1 MNLIRL
7 RNLYNCTFGRDPDGD
22 AILSYAHTDSG
33 KLVET
38 LLNSD
43 EYADKQVEKS
53 LASTPKRRKFDY
65 SIISINDRAA
75 ENKDDIVSTLSECT
89 LHTLEYFDSSKQDY
103 KKFYADRGIENNWD
117 PGHSFM
123 RAEPLVGEFGICGSQ
138 ILVLEYMVKNN
149 IPEMIVFEDDV
160 MLAEKFIDH
169 LNLCYA
175 DLPDNFDFLSDMTVF
190 PNERFFNSVHEYTLI
205 GSSFITRSHL
215 QNAHLG
221 FMLYSL
227 AGAKKIL
234 ALLKETGF
242 FAPID
247 TMLFYYSRSGLLNG
261 YSTFFSNRLVADKDF
276 HGSMIDSNNIRR

>member
-1 MNLIRL
+1 MNLIGL
-7 RNLYNCTFGRDPDGD
+7 RNLFNCTFGRDPDGG
-22 AILSYAHTDSG
+22 AITAYAHMESN
-33 KLVET
+33 KLIET

-43 EYADKQVEKS
+43 EYTAIQLAKHS
-53 LASTPKRRKFDY
+53 ASTDIRQTFDY

-75 ENKDDIVSTLSECT
+75 ENKADIASTLSGCKM
-89 LHTLEYFDSSKQDY
+89 HTLEYFDASKQDY
-103 KKFYADRGIENNWD
+103 QKFYADRRIANTWKPE
-117 PGHSFM
+117 HSFM
-123 RAEPLVGEFGICGSQ
+123 RELPLVGEFGICGSQ
-138 ILVLEYMVKNN
+138 ILILEYMVENN

-160 MLAEKFIDH
+160 MLTDKFMDH

-175 DLPDNFDFLSDMTVF
+175 DLPDDFDFLSDMTVF
-190 PNERFFNSVHEYTLI
+190 PNERFFNSVYEYTLI
-205 GSSFITRSHL
+205 ESSFITRSHL

-261 YSTFFSNRLVADKDF
+261 YSTFFSNRLIADKDF
-276 HGSMIDSNNIRR
+276 HGSMIDSDNIRR